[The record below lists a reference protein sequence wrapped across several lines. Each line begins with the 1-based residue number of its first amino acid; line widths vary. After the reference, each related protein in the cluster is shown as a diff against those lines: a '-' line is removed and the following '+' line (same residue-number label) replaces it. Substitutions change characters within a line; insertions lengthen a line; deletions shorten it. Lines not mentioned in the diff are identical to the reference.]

1 MYLQQLLYKLKRP
14 FHFVK
19 TGLFNGLPAR
29 LRFRQAKKLK
39 IITITGTDGKTTS
52 TSLLY
57 HVLKTAGLKTGLIS
71 TIKAVYDGEE
81 IKTGFHVTAP
91 QPKQLYALLAKM
103 QNKGADYVVL
113 EMTSHGAYQFRDW
126 GIAPLIA
133 GVTNINSEH
142 LDYHLNYE
150 NYLEAKFLH
159 LKKAKLVILNADDQS
174 AYYLRQKLQK
184 QKKYFESYSASDR
197 IHHELKKAIE
207 KNFPEEYNQMN
218 ARLVIAIAR
227 KLKIENK
234 TLIAAFDSF
243 KGIEG
248 RMQLV
253 ENDKNLNVYVDF
265 AHTPQGVEAALTA
278 LKKKQ
283 KKGKLIAVLGA
294 AGLRDFG
301 KRPIMGKLAAEL
313 ADFLILT
320 SEDPRTE
327 DPWAIIQQM
336 KQDVGRGL
344 GRIASVVNRKDA
356 IHFAITQIAKKGDT
370 IAILGKGHEES
381 FCIGKVEYPWSDSKI
396 ASQILETL

>member
-29 LRFRQAKKLK
+29 LRFPQAKKLK
-39 IITITGTDGKTTS
+39 ILTITGTDGKTTS

-71 TIKAVYDGEE
+71 TIKAVYDSEE

-91 QPKQLYALLAKM
+91 QPKQLYALLEKM
-103 QNKGADYVVL
+103 QKKGADYVVL

-126 GIAPLIA
+126 GITPLIA
-133 GVTNINSEH
+133 GVTNINNEH
-142 LDYHLNYE
+142 LDYHLNYD

-159 LKKAKLVILNADDQS
+159 LNKAKLVILNADDQS
-174 AYYLRQKLQK
+174 AYHLRQKLQK

-253 ENDKNLNVYVDF
+253 ENDKKLNIYVDF

-327 DPWAIIQQM
+327 NPWSIIHHM
-336 KQDVGRGL
+336 KQDIRQGL
-344 GRIASVVNRKDA
+344 ARLASIVDRKDA

-381 FCIGKVEYPWSDSKI
+381 FSIGKVEYPWSDSKI